1 MEKLIALNAKN
12 SVSCSV
18 RMGNVF
24 ADVVRYFAYYFFY
37 FFYFYGFLKSISKGK
52 SNSFTA

>member
-18 RMGNVF
+18 CASNKFMG
-24 ADVVRYFAYYFFY
+24 VVRYFAYYFFY
-37 FFYFYGFLKSISKGK
+37 YFYFYGFLKFISKGTK
-52 SNSFTA
+52 HSFAA